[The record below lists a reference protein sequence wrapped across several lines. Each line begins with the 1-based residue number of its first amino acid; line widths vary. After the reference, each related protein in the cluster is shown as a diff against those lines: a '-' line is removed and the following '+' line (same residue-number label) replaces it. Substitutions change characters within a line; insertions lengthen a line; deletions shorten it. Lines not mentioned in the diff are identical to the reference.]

1 MQIAPT
7 KKDRNKKTKALNC
20 LVNYNLKLMRESL
33 LLSLIIERHNHGNHF
48 IYQQQRRYKHK
59 DYHITKKADHFTL
72 I

>member
-1 MQIAPT
+1 MIYANST
-7 KKDRNKKTKALNC
+7 NKKDRNKKTKALNC

-48 IYQQQRRYKHK
+48 IYQQQPDTNTK
-59 DYHITKKADHFTL
+59 IT